1 MNSVIEFLGITVPL
15 YGIFYYLGIFF
26 AALTAFFLSRKKIPA
41 YDLVC
46 SSVYSVLG
54 GVAGAKLLFLAVS
67 FPEII
72 ALNIPI
78 TALIKGGFVFYG
90 GLFGGMAGL
99 LFYCRKFRL
108 PFWDYA
114 SLYSVVLPLGHAFG
128 RVGCH
133 FAGCCYGGPY
143 DGPFSVCY
151 KESMGATPLGVP
163 LFPVQLLESVLLLIL
178 FLILLFVYQRQK
190 GGEKQI
196 AAGLYGVLYALLRFS
211 LEFLR
216 ADDERGAFWIFSTS
230 QWISL
235 FLFLFGLFILF
246 FLGKKTKYRT

>member
-1 MNSVIEFLGITVPL
+1 
-15 YGIFYYLGIFF
+15 
-26 AALTAFFLSRKKIPA
+26 
-41 YDLVC
+41 
-46 SSVYSVLG
+46 
-54 GVAGAKLLFLAVS
+54 
-67 FPEII
+67 
-72 ALNIPI
+72 
-78 TALIKGGFVFYG
+78 
-90 GLFGGMAGL
+90 
-99 LFYCRKFRL
+99 
-108 PFWDYA
+108 
-114 SLYSVVLPLGHAFG
+114 
-128 RVGCH
+128 
-133 FAGCCYGGPY
+133 
-143 DGPFSVCY
+143 
-151 KESMGATPLGVP
+151 MGATPLGVP